1 MDIHPSALIHA
12 DARLSPNIKIGPHVV
27 IEADVEV
34 GEGSLI
40 EAGAILYSGSRIG
53 KHCKIGPYAVVG
65 GTPMDS
71 HYQGE
76 SSYAVLEDKVELREF
91 VTVHKGTGEGAET
104 RIGEGS
110 MIMTYTH
117 ITHNCKIGKGVT
129 LVTSVQLGGYC
140 EVGDYAFVGSTT
152 IMHQFCRIGAYAVTG
167 GGTASNQDILPFS
180 MVYGMPAKHLRLN
193 KVGLERRGF
202 SGERYR
208 HLEKA
213 IRAFRRR
220 DWDLLEQLANE
231 SDDVKQML
239 EFKQSSQRG
248 ICGFI

>member
-1 MDIHPSALIHA
+1 MDIHPSALIHPE
-12 DARLSPNIKIGPHVV
+12 ARLANSVKVGPLVV

-34 GEGSLI
+34 GENSILETGT
-40 EAGAILYSGSRIG
+40 ILYSGSRIG
-53 KHCKIGPYAVVG
+53 KNCKLGPYAIVG

-71 HYQGE
+71 HYAGE
-76 SSYAVLEDKVELREF
+76 TSYAVLEDNVELREF
-91 VTVHKGTGEGAET
+91 VTVHKATGGGAET

-117 ITHNCKIGKGVT
+117 ITHNCRVGKGVT
-129 LVTSVQLGGYC
+129 LVTSVQLGGHC

-202 SGERYR
+202 SKERYR
-208 HLEKA
+208 YLEKA

-220 DWDLLEQLANE
+220 DWALLEQLAQE
-231 SDDVKQML
+231 SEDVQKIL
-239 EFKQSSQRG
+239 DFKNSSQRG
-248 ICGFI
+248 ICGFV

>member
-1 MDIHPSALIHA
+1 MDIHPSALIHPE
-12 DARLSPNIKIGPHVV
+12 ARLANSVKVGPLVV

-34 GEGSLI
+34 GENSILETGT
-40 EAGAILYSGSRIG
+40 ILYSGSRIG
-53 KHCKIGPYAVVG
+53 KNCKLGPYAIVG

-71 HYQGE
+71 HYAGE
-76 SSYAVLEDKVELREF
+76 TSYAVLEDNVELREF
-91 VTVHKGTGEGAET
+91 VTVHKATGEGAET

-117 ITHNCKIGKGVT
+117 ITHNCRVGKGVT
-129 LVTSVQLGGYC
+129 LVTSVQLGGHC

-202 SGERYR
+202 SKERYR
-208 HLEKA
+208 YLEKA

-220 DWDLLEQLANE
+220 DWALLEQLAQE
-231 SDDVKQML
+231 SEDVQKIL
-239 EFKQSSQRG
+239 DFKKSSQRG
-248 ICGFI
+248 ICGFV